1 MQLSNKSLSEMNS
14 QDQKRTTNSQS
25 ALTASHFAARQMKI
39 KNDVIQR
46 LLAST
51 KINADS
57 ADISELDIDVKN
69 KSMILA
75 SSKPT
80 PLKILREQSSTV

>member
-1 MQLSNKSLSEMNS
+1 
-14 QDQKRTTNSQS
+14 
-25 ALTASHFAARQMKI
+25 MKI
-39 KNDVIQR
+39 KNDVIKR
-46 LLAST
+46 ILAST
-51 KINADS
+51 QINADS

-80 PLKILREQSSTV
+80 PLKILREQSSTA